1 MTTALTPIR
10 HSAEDPNGLREQM
23 NIVIVGHVDHGKS
36 TLVGRLLADTGAI
49 DPAKITKIR
58 RLCEQQG
65 KHFEYSFLLDALEAE
80 QAQGITIDSAR
91 CFFKSRKR
99 DYIIID
105 APGHIEFLKN
115 MITGAARAEAA
126 VLLIDAA
133 EGVRENSRRHGYLL
147 SLLGIRQIVVVVNK
161 MDRVGFDAGVFE
173 TICREYTAF
182 LEQLDVRP
190 AAFIPV
196 SALEGDFVVERT
208 GRAAW
213 YTGPTVLDAVDAFD
227 KAPRP
232 EERPLRMP
240 IQDIYRFNRLGDT
253 RRIIAGRITQG
264 TVRVGDEIQFLP
276 SGKKTR
282 VASIES
288 FSTASRTEVSAG
300 QSTGLTMAEEIYVQR
315 GDVLCTPDAPPR
327 VSDRLRVN
335 LFWLGRQPL
344 RRGRTYKLKLST
356 YSGLCELEKIVD
368 VIDASQLTP
377 SGHRDRVDRHEVAEV
392 VLRLRKPLACD
403 LSHEAEDTARFVLVD
418 AYDLAGGGIVRD
430 VLDPSGE
437 DATARW
443 TTETGAIDRP
453 LREAKHGHRALL
465 VVVHDD
471 MDQNGQALAGA
482 LEESLWSSNHKVFRI
497 HLTKD
502 DLHKLG
508 GGQLE
513 MKSINFARTAALLN
527 AGEIVLATVP
537 WAEDFTHHEVL
548 NLPGLDSVPR
558 FQVRFRVD
566 SAAEP
571 KGGASESD
579 DWVLDPAAEPRAL
592 HDDIKRR
599 LAEHLRGI

>member
-1 MTTALTPIR
+1 MSTTHTPTGTGEI
-10 HSAEDPNGLREQM
+10 AAREQM

-49 DPAKITKIR
+49 DPAKIAKIR
-58 RLCEQQG
+58 RICEQQG

-80 QAQGITIDSAR
+80 QAQGITIDAAR
-91 CFFKSRKR
+91 CFFKSARR

-147 SLLGIRQIVVVVNK
+147 SLLGIKQIVVVVNK

-173 TICREYTAF
+173 TIRAEYTAF
-182 LEQLDVRP
+182 LEKLNVRP

-196 SALEGDFVVERT
+196 SALAGDFVVERT
-208 GRAAW
+208 AQAPW
-213 YTGPTVLDAVDAFD
+213 YDGPTVLEAVDAFD

-232 EERPLRMP
+232 EARALRMP
-240 IQDIYRFNRLGDT
+240 VQDIYRFNRLGDT

-264 TVRVGDEIQFLP
+264 TVHVGDEIMFLP
-276 SGKKTR
+276 GGKKTR
-282 VASIES
+282 VASIEA
-288 FSTASRTEVSAG
+288 FSAGTPTQAFAG
-300 QSTGLTMAEEIYVQR
+300 QSTGITMAEEIYVQR
-315 GDVLCTPDAPPR
+315 GDIMCTPTDPPR
-327 VSDRLRVN
+327 VSDRLRAN

-356 YSGLCELEKIVD
+356 YSGLCELEQIVD
-368 VIDASQLTP
+368 VIDASQLAP
-377 SGHRDRVDRHEVAEV
+377 SGHRDRVERHEVAEV
-392 VLRLRKPLACD
+392 ILRLRKPLACD

-430 VLDPSGE
+430 VLDASGD

-443 TTETGAIDRP
+443 TAEAGAIDRP
-453 LREAKHGHRALL
+453 LREAKNGHRALL
-465 VVVHDD
+465 VAIHDD

-482 LEESLWSSNHKVFRI
+482 LEESLWSSSHQVFRVA
-497 HLTKD
+497 LAKD

-513 MKSINFARTAALLN
+513 MKSISFARTAALLN
-527 AGEIVLATVP
+527 AGEIVIATVP
-537 WAEDFTHHEVL
+537 WAEEFTHHEVL
-548 NLPGLDSVPR
+548 HVPGLDSVPR
-558 FQVRFRVD
+558 FQVRF
-566 SAAEP
+566 AIG
-571 KGGASESD
+571 GGASEAD
-579 DWVLDPAAEPRAL
+579 DWVLDPAQEPRAL

-599 LAEHLRGI
+599 LVEHLRRA